1 VEVEERVRQ
10 KGRGQL
16 RPLALW
22 LGVRP
27 GGYTPC
33 LQRVVVDFGAEESFA
48 TAAERLEL
56 HHALRLSA
64 STVRTIT
71 LHHARAMETRAE
83 PVDRVRTLPP
93 RGADCIIAQAD
104 GTMLPVLTF
113 REGDGDRRRRRHCQW
128 NEWRLCGAQIAG
140 QKSVHYGVSAQ
151 GVEHTGRVWAQ
162 TVARADWA
170 LSTHLDV
177 VSDGAAWI
185 QGQCREHFGNQAR
198 FLIDFYHAS
207 HYVAQAAQ
215 ALGRPTAWLRQRL
228 GQLKA
233 GQASSVVAL
242 LDPHLEASTQADD
255 DAPIRAACR
264 YLTNQANHLDYPS
277 AQARGLPIGSGLIEA
292 GHRHVLQK
300 RLKRSGAWWCHSNLS
315 AMAQLRVTRA
325 NRLEHSYWNQTV
337 LPA

>member
-1 VEVEERVRQ
+1 VRQ

-16 RPLALW
+16 RPLARW

-93 RGADCIIAQAD
+93 QGADCII
-104 GTMLPVLTF
+104 
-113 REGDGDRRRRRHCQW
+113 
-128 NEWRLCGAQIAG
+128 
-140 QKSVHYGVSAQ
+140 AQ

-162 TVARADWA
+162 TVARA
-170 LSTHLDV
+170 
-177 VSDGAAWI
+177 
-185 QGQCREHFGNQAR
+185 
-198 FLIDFYHAS
+198 
-207 HYVAQAAQ
+207 
-215 ALGRPTAWLRQRL
+215 
-228 GQLKA
+228 
-233 GQASSVVAL
+233 
-242 LDPHLEASTQADD
+242 
-255 DAPIRAACR
+255 
-264 YLTNQANHLDYPS
+264 
-277 AQARGLPIGSGLIEA
+277 
-292 GHRHVLQK
+292 
-300 RLKRSGAWWCHSNLS
+300 
-315 AMAQLRVTRA
+315 